1 MPGEWRPPKLETPRL
16 ILRGVT
22 EADADAI
29 FEYAHNPKVSHYTLW
44 EPHADRDAT
53 LQFIREYVKA
63 SYLEHSLDPLGMCLK
78 ERPDWVIGTIGCR
91 WNKRANRA
99 MEMGFA
105 IGEAYWGRGYTAE
118 AAKVVLNYAFAET
131 DVERV
136 QAHCMIE
143 NHASERVMQKL
154 EMTLE
159 GTLRSGLFHRGRFWD
174 MRLYS
179 ILRREW
185 H

>member
-1 MPGEWRPPKLETPRL
+1 MLETPRL

-22 EADADAI
+22 DADVDAI
-29 FEYAHNPKVSHYTLW
+29 FEYAHNPNVSRYTLW
-44 EPHADRDAT
+44 EAHVDRQAT

-63 SYLEHSLDPLGMCLK
+63 SYLEHSLDPMGICLK
-78 ERPDWVIGTIGCR
+78 ERPDWVIGTFGCR
-91 WNKRANRA
+91 WNKRANRT

-105 IGEAYWGRGYTAE
+105 IGESYWGQGITAE
-118 AAKVVLNYAFAET
+118 AARPVLDYVFANT
-131 DVERV
+131 VVERV

-143 NHASERVMQKL
+143 NRASERVMQKL
-154 EMTLE
+154 GMTLE
-159 GTLRSGLFHRGRFWD
+159 GTVRRGLFHRGRFWD

-179 ILRREW
+179 ILRGEW

>member
-1 MPGEWRPPKLETPRL
+1 MSGEWQPPKLETRRL

-22 EADADAI
+22 ESDVDAI
-29 FEYAHNPKVSHYTLW
+29 FEYAHNPKVSRYTLW
-44 EPHADRDAT
+44 EAHTDRAAT

-63 SYLEHSLDPLGMCLK
+63 SYLEHLLDPLGMCMK
-78 ERPDWVIGTIGCR
+78 ERPDWVVGTIGCR
-91 WNKRANRA
+91 WNKRANRT

-105 IGEAYWGRGYTAE
+105 IGEPYWGQGITAE
-118 AAKVVLNYAFAET
+118 AAQAMLDYVFANT

-143 NHASERVMQKL
+143 NGASERVMQKAG
-154 EMTLE
+154 MTLE

-179 ILRREW
+179 ILRGEW